1 MYLGSSLTLKFVAMR
16 GIEWGMRDPR
26 RRLAVCTTIEIDDKL
41 DEIELLIGS
50 ANFVNAVRQTGQC
63 TSFQEVCIESFDIEP
78 LRIFCHA
85 EQTESSPNRGR
96 LPCFSGANCRN
107 SGSRNPEPDLQSSAS
122 KVEMTKLEYKDIQQV
137 LSTLEIDDLE
147 EQPSHGSTNIEFT
160 AEEAVSIL
168 KEAVSAYFVS
178 KTIQKMS
185 KTADFS
191 GRNIFFTSFMAMI
204 QGVCNRHQS
213 KIESNP
219 MESLLTSWN
228 LKRVPI
234 PGNGNC
240 LFRSVAFSLVQRIQG
255 GDLFIAEHLQ
265 ALGVPESHI
274 QDVHYLSNLLRVRM
288 VEEWNVNHDD
298 YQGFVT
304 VDITTVTHEYLQS
317 GHFSVNVGD
326 LMVANIL
333 QMPITI
339 FTSVPNMPIL
349 CIMPTTQMTVTAQP
363 IFLAYTQ
370 SGPGHYDSVVS
381 VSTEQTSRPKRPTKC
396 TCGRKST
403 ISAACQSLRCA
414 SVRDKKECTTLC
426 TCKGCSNTFGIRPPP
441 SSTRRRSSYDNQR
454 QPLRG
459 KTSDEFMKET
469 GELLTTDGHLTTLEV
484 LLLKSIIIY
493 FILHGFLRSQCPMYT
508 MYTIRYAMFV
518 TSVILLI
525 SQYLSAALSV
535 LSNSYEI
542 HLVRF
547 IY

>member
-1 MYLGSSLTLKFVAMR
+1 
-16 GIEWGMRDPR
+16 
-26 RRLAVCTTIEIDDKL
+26 
-41 DEIELLIGS
+41 
-50 ANFVNAVRQTGQC
+50 
-63 TSFQEVCIESFDIEP
+63 
-78 LRIFCHA
+78 
-85 EQTESSPNRGR
+85 
-96 LPCFSGANCRN
+96 
-107 SGSRNPEPDLQSSAS
+107 
-122 KVEMTKLEYKDIQQV
+122 
-137 LSTLEIDDLE
+137 
-147 EQPSHGSTNIEFT
+147 
-160 AEEAVSIL
+160 
-168 KEAVSAYFVS
+168 
-178 KTIQKMS
+178 
-185 KTADFS
+185 
-191 GRNIFFTSFMAMI
+191 MAMI

-213 KIESNP
+213 EIENNP

-234 PGNGNC
+234 PGDGNC

-255 GDLFIAEHLQ
+255 GDLFITEHLQ

-317 GHFSVNVGD
+317 GHFSGNVGD
-326 LMVANIL
+326 LMVQTLANIL

-349 CIMPTTQMTVTAQP
+349 CIMPTTQMTVTAQS

-414 SVRDKKECTTLC
+414 CVRDRKECTTLC
-426 TCKGCSNTFGIRPPP
+426 TCKGCSNTFGIQPPP
-441 SSTRRRSSYDNQR
+441 SSTRRRPSYDNQR

-469 GELLTTDGHLTTLEV
+469 GELTTDGHLTTLEI

-493 FILHGFLRSQCPMYT
+493 FILHDFEVSVPNVYHVYHQVRNVCHQCDSVNFPLFERSIKCIEQFLRN
-508 MYTIRYAMFV
+508 
-518 TSVILLI
+518 ILSTLHLLN
-525 SQYLSAALSV
+525 SLFKLS
-535 LSNSYEI
+535 
-542 HLVRF
+542 
-547 IY
+547 